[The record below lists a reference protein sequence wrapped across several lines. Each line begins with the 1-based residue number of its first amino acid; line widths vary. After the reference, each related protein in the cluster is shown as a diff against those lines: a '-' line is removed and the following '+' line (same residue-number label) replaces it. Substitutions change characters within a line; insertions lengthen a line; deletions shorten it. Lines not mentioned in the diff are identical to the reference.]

1 VGDDVS
7 RPLLSK
13 ERTYPKPRPRSKSK
27 PDNIFIHPTQ
37 SNIARAD
44 AFVLQLELAAEKE
57 PVQGFNVPELED
69 SRWEVGKGKEF
80 ARQMLIGTT
89 KLQRVLSV

>member
-1 VGDDVS
+1 MGDDIS
-7 RPLLSK
+7 RPLLPK
-13 ERTYPKPRPRSKSK
+13 ERTYPKTPRSKSK
-27 PDNIFIHPTQ
+27 PDDIFIHPTQ

-44 AFVLQLELAAEKE
+44 AFAMQLGLAGETE
-57 PVQGFNVPELED
+57 RVQGFNVPERED

-80 ARQMLIGTT
+80 AREMLIGST